1 MGIGGLHIWHLLILL
16 LIVVLL
22 FGTNKLRT
30 IGADLGSAIRGFR
43 NSMREGEESAAA
55 TATSKP
61 TSATEPPPAASTA
74 RTEPGQATDAG
85 RVIEGQV
92 TSRDTPKT

>member
-22 FGTNKLRT
+22 FGTNKLRG
-30 IGADLGSAIRGFR
+30 IGADLGSAIKGFR
-43 NSMREGEESAAA
+43 NSMREGEESAA
-55 TATSKP
+55 TASKPKPAEPNP
-61 TSATEPPPAASTA
+61 TSADRAES
-74 RTEPGQATDAG
+74 EQADAG

-92 TSRDTPKT
+92 TSRDTPKI

>member
-30 IGADLGSAIRGFR
+30 LGADLGNAIKGFR
-43 NSMREGEESAAA
+43 ASMQEGEETASAAA
-55 TATSKP
+55 AERPKP
-61 TSATEPPPAASTA
+61 A
-74 RTEPGQATDAG
+74 EPGRPEPNRTDAG

-92 TSRDTPKT
+92 TSRETPKG